1 MREITTGNIIADWKP
16 EYADM
21 FGKETLRLKHT
32 LHQSELFSDARLANL
47 IEKADRTHYHVNT
60 RASGPDGK
68 KRRREGEF
76 GDLSGMDVLKAVQ
89 KGDIWVN
96 LRAPQLADP
105 AYGAGIA
112 KALGISTQEAAQ

>member
-21 FGKETLRLKHT
+21 FGKETLKLKHT
-32 LHQSELFSDARLANL
+32 LHQSELFSDARLASL

-68 KRRREGEF
+68 KRQSRG
-76 GDLSGMDVLKAVQ
+76 LDVYEIGGGLITLK
-89 KGDIWVN
+89 D
-96 LRAPQLADP
+96 
-105 AYGAGIA
+105 AYW
-112 KALGISTQEAAQ
+112 KMVP